1 MDNPIK
7 MLGSYLMLTFT
18 YPTSNPDKVFSFWE
32 MLLVENVN
40 KERRVVS
47 FKYQTVGVSVKVH
60 IYWIARDF
68 AAILDNFATIAVVCF
83 FYRSLP
89 TGLCH

>member
-60 IYWIARDF
+60 KH
-68 AAILDNFATIAVVCF
+68 ILDCT
-83 FYRSLP
+83 
-89 TGLCH
+89 